1 MRPPL
6 PTQPSMLSEPDCVTD
21 PDSWCGTVFHW
32 TGNEWLAMYSDL
44 LIAKPLHILLILI
57 GAYLLR
63 WAVHR
68 MITRFMQGN
77 GDQPPKLLQPLR
89 ERKAGTLSTDLLSER
104 RLQRTRTIG
113 SILKSLS
120 SFLIYGLAL
129 VYVLQVLGV
138 EVGPVLA
145 SAGVVGVA
153 VAFGAQNLVRDFL
166 SGMFMLVEDQYGVG
180 DVVDLGEATGTV
192 ESVGLRVTT
201 IRDLNGTVWY
211 VRNGEILRVGNF
223 SQGYAVAVVDLP
235 IAHTSDVRQAIDV
248 ATRVASEVTTK
259 PPLSKDVLE
268 NPEMLGVEQITADTI
283 MLRLTAKV
291 RPGKQWSVQRKLR
304 AEIKQAFDE
313 EGIRAPY
320 PDGRPLPPVNLN

>member
-1 MRPPL
+1 M
-6 PTQPSMLSEPDCVTD
+6 
-21 PDSWCGTVFHW
+21 
-32 TGNEWLAMYSDL
+32 
-44 LIAKPLHILLILI
+44 
-57 GAYLLR
+57 
-63 WAVHR
+63 
-68 MITRFMQGN
+68 
-77 GDQPPKLLQPLR
+77 
-89 ERKAGTLSTDLLSER
+89 
-104 RLQRTRTIG
+104 
-113 SILKSLS
+113 
-120 SFLIYGLAL
+120 
-129 VYVLQVLGV
+129 
-138 EVGPVLA
+138 
-145 SAGVVGVA
+145 
-153 VAFGAQNLVRDFL
+153 
-166 SGMFMLVEDQYGVG
+166 
-180 DVVDLGEATGTV
+180 

-313 EGIRAPY
+313 EGIRPF
-320 PDGRPLPPVNLN
+320 PMGDRSRR

>member
-1 MRPPL
+1 
-6 PTQPSMLSEPDCVTD
+6 
-21 PDSWCGTVFHW
+21 
-32 TGNEWLAMYSDL
+32 
-44 LIAKPLHILLILI
+44 
-57 GAYLLR
+57 R

-68 MITRFMQGN
+68 MIIRFMQGN

-89 ERKAGTLSTDLLSER
+89 ERKAGTLSADLLSER

-259 PPLSKDVLE
+259 PP
-268 NPEMLGVEQITADTI
+268 
-283 MLRLTAKV
+283 
-291 RPGKQWSVQRKLR
+291 
-304 AEIKQAFDE
+304 
-313 EGIRAPY
+313 
-320 PDGRPLPPVNLN
+320 

>member
-89 ERKAGTLSTDLLSER
+89 ERKAGTLSADLLSER

-129 VYVLQVLGV
+129 VYVLQVLV
-138 EVGPVLA
+138 EVGRCWPPRVW
-145 SAGVVGVA
+145 SVA
-153 VAFGAQNLVRDFL
+153 VAFRRRTSWDFL

-180 DVVDLGEATGTV
+180 DVVTWV
-192 ESVGLRVTT
+192 
-201 IRDLNGTVWY
+201 
-211 VRNGEILRVGNF
+211 
-223 SQGYAVAVVDLP
+223 
-235 IAHTSDVRQAIDV
+235 
-248 ATRVASEVTTK
+248 
-259 PPLSKDVLE
+259 PPA
-268 NPEMLGVEQITADTI
+268 P
-283 MLRLTAKV
+283 
-291 RPGKQWSVQRKLR
+291 WSPW
-304 AEIKQAFDE
+304 
-313 EGIRAPY
+313 GC
-320 PDGRPLPPVNLN
+320 G

>member
-1 MRPPL
+1 
-6 PTQPSMLSEPDCVTD
+6 
-21 PDSWCGTVFHW
+21 
-32 TGNEWLAMYSDL
+32 
-44 LIAKPLHILLILI
+44 
-57 GAYLLR
+57 
-63 WAVHR
+63 
-68 MITRFMQGN
+68 
-77 GDQPPKLLQPLR
+77 
-89 ERKAGTLSTDLLSER
+89 
-104 RLQRTRTIG
+104 IG

-259 PPLSKDVLE
+259 PPLSK
-268 NPEMLGVEQITADTI
+268 
-283 MLRLTAKV
+283 
-291 RPGKQWSVQRKLR
+291 
-304 AEIKQAFDE
+304 
-313 EGIRAPY
+313 
-320 PDGRPLPPVNLN
+320 